1 MATGCALAAAALCLA
16 DGHHPRGRRGKG
28 GRRGGREEG
37 DGGGGVGGAGVVA
50 AIVEGGGDATLA
62 GGSCLASRPGTP
74 SGRCWYLSTWS
85 PQLRETIDLADL
97 VVAAERGEPGPVPGC
112 AGAGGR
118 TGNVRRGQRIANLQ
132 DAARNELRAALVVLI
147 AWLVLGPGVGLL
159 ERDESPRN
167 RERRPADRTTDHN
180 ADDAITDDNAH
191 VYHAFASDDYEA
203 AGTAHDSER
212 RTLTAASRN
221 ARPVASP

>member
-1 MATGCALAAAALCLA
+1 MSDTKLKLWQRVVLWPPLRFILPTATTLA
-16 DGHHPRGRRGKG
+16 
-28 GRRGGREEG
+28 
-37 DGGGGVGGAGVVA
+37 GAVA
-50 AIVEGGGDATLA
+50 AIIEGGGDATLA
-62 GGSCLASRPGTP
+62 GQVLLGIAA
-74 SGRCWYLSTWS
+74 WYAIWS
-85 PQLRETIDLADL
+85 LFVPIYLVGPQSRETIDLNHL
-97 VVAAERGEPGPVPGC
+97 IVAAEDDNPEQYLAVQ
-112 AGAGGR
+112 AQEAAQ
-118 TGNVRRGQRIANLQ
+118 GNVRRAHRIGNLQ
-132 DAARNELRAALVVLI
+132 DAARNELSAALAVLT
-147 AWLVLGPGVGLL
+147 AWLVLGPSVGLL
-159 ERDESPRN
+159 QRDESPRN